1 VKILLPVEVVM
12 AEMVNLLLQL
22 FLVQTHQVMEYLVL
36 LLEDGFLAVEVVL
49 ITKVIL
55 MEVLEVLAVA
65 AGVQD

>member
-1 VKILLPVEVVM
+1 M